1 MVLKINGNRLEDW
14 HLKQIR
20 KEEEEE
26 EDEEEGEK
34 NFLGEGGK
42 LKGVFNEVFLN
53 NTKKREI
60 KCLEKKK
67 RNLLTVIKRE
77 YNKMKKN
84 Y

>member
-26 EDEEEGEK
+26 EEDEEEGEK
-34 NFLGEGGK
+34 NFLIKNRK
-42 LKGVFNEVFLN
+42 LKRVFNEVFLN
-53 NTKKREI
+53 NMKKREI

-67 RNLLTVIKRE
+67 KELIDSYKERI
-77 YNKMKKN
+77 
-84 Y
+84 